1 MKKKVFDVLLAKPW
15 AFRVFDEPAAQ
26 EGDQGADAGNAG
38 GADGAGTGGRVL
50 TQADVDKA
58 VAAALG
64 RERAKAEKRT
74 KEATEAARLEAM
86 SESERTA
93 ERVKQMER
101 QIAELTAEKS
111 RAAMASKVRGL
122 LSKAGVSGYDDG
134 IVSALVVA
142 DDADATKS
150 RVDAFVKSY
159 QEAVN
164 AGIRKSV
171 AGRTP
176 KATGGKP
183 TMTKEEIMKIEDP
196 LDRQRAIKANL
207 ALFTGKR

>member
-1 MKKKVFDVLLAKPW
+1 MKRRVFDMLVMPW
-15 AFRVFDEPAAQ
+15 AFRVFDEQQAAQ
-26 EGDQGADAGNAG
+26 EGAQGVDTA
-38 GADGAGTGGRVL
+38 ADGGEATVTGGRVL

-74 KEATEAARLEAM
+74 REAAEAARLEAM

-93 ERVKQMER
+93 ERMKQMER

-111 RAAMASKVRGL
+111 RAAMASTVRGM

-134 IVSALVVA
+134 IVAALVVA

-150 RVDAFVKSY
+150 RVDSFVKSY
-159 QEAVN
+159 TEAVN

-183 TMTKEEIMKIEDP
+183 TMTKAEIMKIEDP
-196 LDRQRAIKANL
+196 LERQRAIKANL
-207 ALFTGKR
+207 SLFTGRK